1 MACIQKD
8 DPISTFSICLLTG
21 VRYSAMVGGF
31 VWREVLT
38 VFIEIAVRCDEPT
51 AGLVAY
57 FF

>member
-1 MACIQKD
+1 
-8 DPISTFSICLLTG
+8 
-21 VRYSAMVGGF
+21 MVGGF